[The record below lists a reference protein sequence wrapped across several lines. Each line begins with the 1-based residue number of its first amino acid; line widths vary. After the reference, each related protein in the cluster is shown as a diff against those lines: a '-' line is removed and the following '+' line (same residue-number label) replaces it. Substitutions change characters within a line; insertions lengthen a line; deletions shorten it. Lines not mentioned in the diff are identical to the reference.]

1 MASIRKRFGKWQVNI
16 RKKGHPAI
24 YKRFH
29 DIKDARKFART
40 VESQMERNVFED
52 YSGARGTTLREILV
66 RYRDERTAVKKG
78 VLCVCGDGII
88 YLLFNISYKPPGWLN
103 NSSRPLD
110 ASPIFL
116 AFSLEAASS
125 AAVLFLV

>member
-78 VLCVCGDGII
+78 VLCVCVATGLFIFYSI
-88 YLLFNISYKPPGWLN
+88 YRTNHQVG
-103 NSSRPLD
+103 
-110 ASPIFL
+110 
-116 AFSLEAASS
+116 
-125 AAVLFLV
+125 